1 MRTVLPL
8 DARYDTRSRVIKFAA
23 GSRVCVASA
32 FVCVLYS
39 CEDIL
44 VDERM
49 SFLDDFVQ
57 MQLTA
62 GARPYLAPAQRPDF
76 SGELQLGTRFSPSYP
91 GPRLSPTRL
100 TFTTRYWAP
109 QSRRRRTR
117 RSSSSL
123 TNMPTRS

>member
-1 MRTVLPL
+1 M
-8 DARYDTRSRVIKFAA
+8 
-23 GSRVCVASA
+23 
-32 FVCVLYS
+32 YS

-76 SGELQLGTRFSPSYP
+76 SGELQLGTRFSPP
-91 GPRLSPTRL
+91 PRPATLTHISPS
-100 TFTTRYWAP
+100 P
-109 QSRRRRTR
+109 SEIGRRRAEEGGQEEAAQV
-117 RSSSSL
+117 
-123 TNMPTRS
+123 

>member
-1 MRTVLPL
+1 M
-8 DARYDTRSRVIKFAA
+8 SRPRLYV
-23 GSRVCVASA
+23 
-32 FVCVLYS
+32 YS

-76 SGELQLGTRFSPSYP
+76 SGELQLGTRFSPSQ
-91 GPRLSPTRL
+91 RRATLTHISPSPPDIGRC
-100 TFTTRYWAP
+100 RAEEGR
-109 QSRRRRTR
+109 QKEAAQV
-117 RSSSSL
+117 
-123 TNMPTRS
+123 

>member
-1 MRTVLPL
+1 MQGIPAGLVL
-8 DARYDTRSRVIKFAA
+8 TSRVHLCSCCDD
-23 GSRVCVASA
+23 GG
-32 FVCVLYS
+32 LYS

-76 SGELQLGTRFSPSYP
+76 SSEAQLGTSARFS
-91 GPRLSPTRL
+91 
-100 TFTTRYWAP
+100 
-109 QSRRRRTR
+109 
-117 RSSSSL
+117 
-123 TNMPTRS
+123 TRSLP

>member
-1 MRTVLPL
+1 M
-8 DARYDTRSRVIKFAA
+8 
-23 GSRVCVASA
+23 
-32 FVCVLYS
+32 YS

-76 SGELQLGTRFSPSYP
+76 SGELQLGTRFSPSSQACDSHP
-91 GPRLSPTRL
+91 HL
-100 TFTTRYWAP
+100 TFNARYGAP